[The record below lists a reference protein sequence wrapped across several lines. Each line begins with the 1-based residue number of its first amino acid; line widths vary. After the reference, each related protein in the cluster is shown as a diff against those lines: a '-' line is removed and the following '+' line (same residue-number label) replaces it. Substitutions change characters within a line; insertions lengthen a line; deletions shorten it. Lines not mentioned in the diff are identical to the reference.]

1 MCIIWKALCPYVLDA
16 RLGLW
21 VSLGTRLYLC
31 MYIVQPTKP
40 SNTQVLPTCW
50 LGRSMRGLQPGGCVH
65 KEAVHLL
72 LCEDLMH
79 CQWCV
84 AAVPEFYGRV
94 SLALKVNTT
103 LNAMW
108 WTLDDVSNSS
118 YRDDQKRLWMT
129 SFNQRIAPS
138 SVLSMATNYGYETM
152 SYSLVVG
159 IITLSITIDATV

>member
-1 MCIIWKALCPYVLDA
+1 
-16 RLGLW
+16 
-21 VSLGTRLYLC
+21 
-31 MYIVQPTKP
+31 
-40 SNTQVLPTCW
+40 
-50 LGRSMRGLQPGGCVH
+50 
-65 KEAVHLL
+65 
-72 LCEDLMH
+72 
-79 CQWCV
+79 
-84 AAVPEFYGRV
+84 VPEFYGRV

>member
-1 MCIIWKALCPYVLDA
+1 M
-16 RLGLW
+16 
-21 VSLGTRLYLC
+21 
-31 MYIVQPTKP
+31 
-40 SNTQVLPTCW
+40 
-50 LGRSMRGLQPGGCVH
+50 
-65 KEAVHLL
+65 
-72 LCEDLMH
+72 
-79 CQWCV
+79 
-84 AAVPEFYGRV
+84 PEFYGRV